1 MRVRQAVSVG
11 LHIQMEAGV
20 MAKKEAPALV
30 PEEEQPYPVPENW
43 CWVNVGALIDLYRG
57 VSYKKNDAHSERLDG
72 DYLIMR
78 GGNILEGAI
87 NTDAD
92 NVYVNRR
99 LVQEEQVVKKYD
111 IIIVSSTGSSKVIGR
126 AGISHN
132 DYNDVAFGAFLLLA
146 RPNKLAVKP
155 FVNFFFQSELYRDRI
170 RLLANGVNIN
180 NIRTDHITSMPIPF
194 PPISEQHRIVA
205 RIESLFA
212 KLDEA
217 KEKLQAVVDGYEI
230 RRAAILHRAFSG
242 ELTAKWRKEHSV
254 GMESWKYLKIGDFA
268 EVKGGKRLPKGHK
281 LVTERTMHPYL
292 RIVDFGA
299 YTIDTSDLRYIT
311 DDTFEQISRYVV
323 RKGDVYLSIVGSIGK
338 AGTIP
343 DELDGANLTE
353 NAARIISKQTV
364 PEFLSMFLS
373 SPMAQDDIKKRIRS
387 ATLGKLSLLNVKD
400 MQVPLPLLAEQIE
413 ITRILR
419 RFFALEDLA
428 FTSAQASLA
437 QIDLIKKSILAR
449 AFCGKLGT
457 NDPEEARAEF
467 PAVQGTI

>member
-1 MRVRQAVSVG
+1 
-11 LHIQMEAGV
+11 

-99 LVQEEQVVKKYD
+99 LVQEEQLVKKYD

-230 RRAAILHRAFSG
+230 RRAAILHRAFAG

-254 GMESWKYLKIGDFA
+254 GMESWGFSELGDCA
-268 EVKGGKRLPKGHK
+268 DTQYGYTESASQEKVGPKF
-281 LVTERTMHPYL
+281 L
-292 RIVDFGA
+292 RITDIQNGVVNWSEIPYCKISEEGFYKYAIHPDNIMVARTGA
-299 YTIDTSDLRYIT
+299 TTGKS
-311 DDTFEQISRYVV
+311 
-323 RKGDVYLSIVGSIGK
+323 YLV
-338 AGTIP
+338 
-343 DELDGANLTE
+343 L
-353 NAARIISKQTV
+353 
-364 PEFLSMFLS
+364 
-373 SPMAQDDIKKRIRS
+373 DDIDAVFASYLIRITIKASNLLPTYLYNFMQSQHYWDQIIEFSVGIAQPGVNAKKLKKI
-387 ATLGKLSLLNVKD
+387 TLPIPLIEEQKQIIKLLTNLLD
-400 MQVPLPLLAEQIE
+400 QEQQVQCTAEAALAK
-413 ITRILR
+413 
-419 RFFALEDLA
+419 
-428 FTSAQASLA
+428 
-437 QIDLIKKSILAR
+437 IDLIKKSILAR
-449 AFCGKLGT
+449 AFRGELGT
-457 NDPEEARAEF
+457 NDPEEARAEL
-467 PAVQGTI
+467 PAEAQG

>member
-1 MRVRQAVSVG
+1 
-11 LHIQMEAGV
+11 
-20 MAKKEAPALV
+20 MAKEIKLPEKTVVPSNWSWTEMGKLV
-30 PEEEQPYPVPENW
+30 QTKTGYPFDSKRFSDGRKGGRPLVRIRDVLRGNTETFTDEVCSEEYTVHF
-43 CWVNVGALIDLYRG
+43 GDILIG
-57 VSYKKNDAHSERLDG
+57 MDG
-72 DYLIMR
+72 DFNTAKWRSGDSLLNQRVCRIKSA
-78 GGNILEGAI
+78 GG
-87 NTDAD
+87 
-92 NVYVNRR
+92 
-99 LVQEEQVVKKYD
+99 
-111 IIIVSSTGSSKVIGR
+111 
-126 AGISHN
+126 
-132 DYNDVAFGAFLLLA
+132 LLL
-146 RPNKLAVKP
+146 ND
-155 FVNFFFQSELYRDRI
+155 FLYYY
-170 RLLANGVNIN
+170 L
-180 NIRTDHITSMPIPF
+180 PIPLKRINEITPSVTVKHLSTKTLDNLPLPL
-194 PPISEQHRIVA
+194 PPIQEQHRIVA

-230 RRAAILHRAFSG
+230 RRAAILHRAFAG
-242 ELTAKWRKEHSV
+242 ELTAKWRKEHGV

-413 ITRILR
+413 ITQILH

-428 FTSAQASLA
+428 FTSAQAALA
-437 QIDLIKKSILAR
+437 QIDLIKKSILVR
-449 AFCGKLGT
+449 AFRGELGT
-457 NDPEEARAEF
+457 NDPEEVRAEL
-467 PAVQGTI
+467 PAVQGII